1 MYVPLTSHKHFSKC
15 AGAIYKYNF
24 VIVYSTGGPGYKCGF
39 YLLYISMVTWL
50 LIQFVPE
57 WSTIPSPS
65 FPYFKALVTHE
76 FGVVSSE
83 SSSGFG
89 WLQPIVWVAKAY

>member
-1 MYVPLTSHKHFSKC
+1 MYVSLTSHKHFSKC

-50 LIQFVPE
+50 LIQC
-57 WSTIPSPS
+57 
-65 FPYFKALVTHE
+65 AR
-76 FGVVSSE
+76 VVNDSLTKFSI
-83 SSSGFG
+83 
-89 WLQPIVWVAKAY
+89 L